1 MPRVLFFMMISAN
14 GFYERGPWEIDW
26 HTVDAE
32 FNEFAIAQL
41 DSVGTLLFGRATY
54 EGMAAYWPTPAAIAD
69 DREVAERMNGI
80 EKVVFSKSLADAGW
94 QNTRLVR
101 GDATE
106 EVRALR
112 AKPGRDLLVMGSS
125 DLAASL
131 VAAGLIDE
139 FRILVAPLMLPRGK
153 ALLWGLVADLPLRL
167 TSTRVFG
174 NGNVL
179 LTYGVKAVEAT

>member
-1 MPRVLFFMMISAN
+1 MPRVLFFMLISAN
-14 GFYERGPWEIDW
+14 GFYERGPWDIDW
-26 HTVDAE
+26 HSVDAE
-32 FNEFAIAQL
+32 FNEFAMDQL

-54 EGMAAYWPTPAAIAD
+54 EGMASYWPTAEAIASD
-69 DREVAERMNGI
+69 PEVAGRMNGI
-80 EKVVFSKSLADAGW
+80 EKVVFSKSLTEVRW

-101 GDATE
+101 GDAGD

-112 AKPGRDLLVMGSS
+112 SRPGRDLLVMGSS

-131 VAAGLIDE
+131 AASGLIDE
-139 FRILVAPLMLPRGK
+139 FRILVVPVMLDRGK
-153 ALLWGLVADLPLRL
+153 PLLSGLAADLPLRL
-167 TSTRVFG
+167 ASTRAFG